1 MLSTIKAL
9 CKERGITMQELRE
22 RANIPPGTMY
32 RWDEN
37 RPSVDKAKAVAD
49 ALGCT
54 VDDLLKEDGAD
65 AKRT

>member
-1 MLSTIKAL
+1 MLNTIKAL
-9 CKERGITMQELRE
+9 CKERGITMQELQE

-37 RPSVDKAKAVAD
+37 CPSVNKVKAVAD

-54 VDDLLKEDGAD
+54 VDDLLKEDS
-65 AKRT
+65 T